1 MDYRKYEGDSP
12 EKVLSLYESVGW
24 TNYTWRPEMLRQAYA
39 HSLFALAAYE
49 GEALIGVVRLVGDGA
64 SILYVQ
70 DLLVRPEYQRQGIG
84 SELLR
89 RALAQFPQVY
99 QTVLLTDDTEK
110 TRAFYQAMALP
121 TPWKR
126 AAGPLCASNNQQI
139 PGGLFCQPG
148 IVFTSGNLC
157 AKWRRAP
164 HPQIFPY

>member
-1 MDYRKYEGDSP
+1 
-12 EKVLSLYESVGW
+12 
-24 TNYTWRPEMLRQAYA
+24 MLRQAYA
-39 HSLFALAAYE
+39 HSLFALTAYDKDVL
-49 GEALIGVVRLVGDGA
+49 AGVVQLVGDGA

-70 DLLVRPEYQRQGIG
+70 DLLVRPADQRRGIA
-84 SELLR
+84 SELLC
-89 RALAQFPQVY
+89 RALAQYPQVY
-99 QTVLLTDDTEK
+99 PTVLLTDDTE
-110 TRAFYQAMALP
+110 RPGPFIRPWALP